1 MRVDH
6 RPRQVRRADDEL
18 GVAERPELNEWTSAL
33 VATHRA
39 AVHAHGQSRYAGRQ
53 RYNQVMV
60 ARLGQIFMFGP
71 RPASEPG
78 PASEC
83 LAVQPQPARLDLEP
97 LEFGQPIPG
106 DTGLAEVVLQ
116 GFVKWRGEGI
126 SSTSD
131 GAASDRNDDH
141 GHMQ

>member
-1 MRVDH
+1 
-6 RPRQVRRADDEL
+6 
-18 GVAERPELNEWTSAL
+18 
-33 VATHRA
+33 
-39 AVHAHGQSRYAGRQ
+39 
-53 RYNQVMV
+53 
-60 ARLGQIFMFGP
+60 MFGL

-78 PASEC
+78 PAPEC
-83 LAVQPQPARLDLEP
+83 LSVHSQPGRLDLEP

-106 DTGLAEVVLQ
+106 DTGLAEVVLR

-141 GHMQ
+141 DYMR